1 MSISQYILSK
11 LTAIAIILV
20 VSVTAYSQQGVRFTS
35 GGLAAVQ
42 KVAQEQGKNLLI
54 DTYASWCIPC
64 KRMDKVFATKKV
76 GDFYNDNYITYKV
89 NMDGPYGDE
98 VRSQYEVVF
107 LPTIIIVGPDGTVK
121 YKVDREMSADELLSV
136 GQLAL
141 RNDIQIVSDATAIRR
156 NGEAAPRRNTSTKK
170 SASRPARSGDEK
182 IMYVLGL
189 EGGDEN
195 PEYYKKEAYFRL
207 ELMDGSHKSAA
218 KKYLATQTDWNTP
231 ENMTFVLDFV
241 EKPFSKP
248 YDHIIANKDQYY
260 QSYGKDRVDN
270 TLQILVYKHLYN
282 GLPRPTLTQAQDLFT
297 DLNYSNPGHHAHYY
311 FITRS
316 RLDRNFDEAYDYA
329 TTYLTTME
337 PGDINTFEA
346 FLDFTSDNSHQYS
359 AAQMTAAAKLVETHV
374 TDEADI
380 LRLLPV
386 AIKLLIKA
394 NECDEGKRLLQ
405 LARNIADQ
413 SGADVSVLDTI
424 RFNCKV

>member
-1 MSISQYILSK
+1 M
-11 LTAIAIILV
+11 
-20 VSVTAYSQQGVRFTS
+20 
-35 GGLAAVQ
+35 
-42 KVAQEQGKNLLI
+42 
-54 DTYASWCIPC
+54 
-64 KRMDKVFATKKV
+64 
-76 GDFYNDNYITYKV
+76 
-89 NMDGPYGDE
+89 
-98 VRSQYEVVF
+98 
-107 LPTIIIVGPDGTVK
+107 
-121 YKVDREMSADELLSV
+121 
-136 GQLAL
+136 
-141 RNDIQIVSDATAIRR
+141 
-156 NGEAAPRRNTSTKK
+156 
-170 SASRPARSGDEK
+170 
-182 IMYVLGL
+182 
-189 EGGDEN
+189 
-195 PEYYKKEAYFRL
+195 
-207 ELMDGSHKSAA
+207 
-218 KKYLATQTDWNTP
+218 
-231 ENMTFVLDFV
+231 
-241 EKPFSKP
+241 
-248 YDHIIANKDQYY
+248 
-260 QSYGKDRVDN
+260 DN

-405 LARNIADQ
+405 LARNIADELLP
-413 SGADVSVLDTI
+413 SPILSTTSHHTS
-424 RFNCKV
+424 